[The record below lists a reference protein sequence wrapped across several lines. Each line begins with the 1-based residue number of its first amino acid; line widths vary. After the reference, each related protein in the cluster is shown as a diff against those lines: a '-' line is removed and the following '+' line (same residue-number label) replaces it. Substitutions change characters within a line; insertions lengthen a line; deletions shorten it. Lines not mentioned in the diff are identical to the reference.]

1 MADVEGESV
10 ESGMSELDLGSAE
23 DCKDSSRT
31 DNNNE
36 TSEAG
41 ETAAV
46 DNGEAQNALQENIR
60 RKGKNAYYYAHASSR
75 ETVKNYGGEP
85 PRIDPTEAED
95 ANLPRKKIKNVVK
108 RYSWADGKK
117 TVKIYVP
124 TEDLLPSQEPTDD
137 NVELEWTETSLT
149 LQLKDMNGKDYE
161 LCLPV
166 LHSEISNA
174 SHKCKSDSVV
184 VTIRKV
190 TEVSW
195 YQLVKK

>member
-1 MADVEGESV
+1 MADIESV
-10 ESGMSELDLGSAE
+10 PSGMSELDLGSAE
-23 DCKDSSRT
+23 DCKDSSQT

-60 RKGKNAYYYAHASSR
+60 REGKNAYYYAHASSR

-85 PRIDPTEAED
+85 PRIDPSEAED
-95 ANLPRKKIKNVVK
+95 ADLPRKKIKNIVK

-124 TEDLLPSQEPTDD
+124 TEDLLPTQ
-137 NVELEWTETSLT
+137 
-149 LQLKDMNGKDYE
+149 DMNGKDHE

-184 VTIRKV
+184 ITIRKV
-190 TEVSW
+190 IEVSW